1 MYRIFHNGNTLATIS
16 SLTFVRMQE
25 NGSYAVCEEADA
37 QGIVLD
43 GTVYHVLGFPD
54 LEENVDTV
62 TIVEISETAYQQEQA
77 EAAAESQLQNELALA
92 ELSMLIA
99 SMMGM

>member
-1 MYRIFHNGNTLATIS
+1 MYRIFRNGDTLATIS

-25 NGSYAVCEEADA
+25 NGSYAVCDEADA

-43 GTVYHVLGFPD
+43 GTVYHVLGLPD
-54 LEENVDTV
+54 LDNVDTV
-62 TIVEISETAYQQEQA
+62 TIIEISETAYQQEQA
-77 EAAAESQLQNELALA
+77 AAATESQLQNELALA

>member
-1 MYRIFHNGNTLATIS
+1 MYRIFHNGETLATIS
-16 SLTFVRMQE
+16 SLTFVRMQD

-54 LEENVDTV
+54 LESVDTV

-77 EAAAESQLQNELALA
+77 AMAAESQLQNELALA

-99 SMMGM
+99 SMMMEM

>member
-1 MYRIFHNGNTLATIS
+1 MYRVFRNGNAIATVSNLIY
-16 SLTFVRMQE
+16 VRLQD
-25 NGSYAVCEEADA
+25 NGSYAICDEADA

-43 GTVYHVLGFPD
+43 GTVYHVLGLPD
-54 LEENVDTV
+54 LDNVDTV

-77 EAAAESQLQNELALA
+77 ETAAESQLQNELALA

>member
-1 MYRIFHNGNTLATIS
+1 MYRIFHNGDTLATIS

-25 NGSYAVCEEADA
+25 NGSYAVCDEADA

-43 GTVYHVLGFPD
+43 GTVYHVIGLPD
-54 LEENVDTV
+54 LDNVDTV
-62 TIVEISETAYQQEQA
+62 TIIEIS
-77 EAAAESQLQNELALA
+77 QNELALA